1 MLLRE
6 ALAFEELLTKSKF
19 SSWRGVEQLS
29 IFVERAEEGR
39 RKLKKLNDNLR
50 STHEQILSGIIGL
63 CELSLLRQGER
74 WKSALSELQRKVEV
88 AAEMVGA
95 SEKDSSTLLWRAH
108 LDRQLQAVVEVQL
121 IKGLQTFNK
130 TLPDV
135 MGEKSPI
142 SEFFSHFKIRV
153 DILSSGKRV
162 ILKPPIEELR
172 KKYYREVLKFVGR
185 VGSIR
190 GFGGVPRIFKKITE
204 VSSGVREA
212 LVLAYSQAEDLFDR
226 VERERGEVE
235 CWGVL
240 GSVGEQRLVEL
251 VEFYDDADE
260 TIWEANL
267 KQMRRKKRELERIPD
282 FVKVDC
288 FMVHL
293 VILKAV
299 VEEQIER
306 FSLELVISLK
316 RRVNEE
322 IKSISERLESS
333 LGKLSTVPES
343 FREIAE
349 CENEV
354 GKLSEELPSIRK
366 HLDGLSQRAVLI
378 ESTGGGVVVG
388 LEKLRELCG
397 AVTVKVEGLGSI
409 VEDSREKLKQR
420 MGGRIDELEEMA
432 ERYASR
438 WK

>member
-1 MLLRE
+1 MASE
-6 ALAFEELLTKSKF
+6 ALEESPEF
-19 SSWRGVEQLS
+19 S
-29 IFVERAEEGR
+29 
-39 RKLKKLNDNLR
+39 RKL
-50 STHEQILSGIIGL
+50 
-63 CELSLLRQGER
+63 
-74 WKSALSELQRKVEV
+74 RKVILF
-88 AAEMVGA
+88 APH
-95 SEKDSSTLLWRAH
+95 SEEYLL
-108 LDRQLQAVVEVQL
+108 
-121 IKGLQTFNK
+121 
-130 TLPDV
+130 
-135 MGEKSPI
+135 
-142 SEFFSHFKIRV
+142 
-153 DILSSGKRV
+153 
-162 ILKPPIEELR
+162 
-172 KKYYREVLKFVGR
+172 
-185 VGSIR
+185 
-190 GFGGVPRIFKKITE
+190 

-235 CWGVL
+235 CWGVEVSLPGIDPATFGLPQVL

-282 FVKVDC
+282 FVRVDC

-299 VEEQIER
+299 VEEQIERYGFGPILNLIVVDLR

-333 LGKLSTVPES
+333 LEKLSAVPES

-366 HLDGLSQRAVLI
+366 HLDGLSERAVLI

-388 LEKLRELCG
+388 LERLRELCG

-438 WK
+438 WKVISRVVGDGNFVCVGVGVETGSSSGRFTVWGECCCGGKTNGRMAK